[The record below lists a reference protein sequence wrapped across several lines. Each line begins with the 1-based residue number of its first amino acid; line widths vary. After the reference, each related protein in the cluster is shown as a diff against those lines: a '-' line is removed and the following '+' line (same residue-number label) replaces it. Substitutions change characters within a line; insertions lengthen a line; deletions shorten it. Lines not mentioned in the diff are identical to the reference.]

1 MEQLAK
7 EKAELEAMKQGM
19 AVKID
24 SKEKGAV
31 KEKSGK
37 KKSQK
42 KSEKSGKLSKS
53 SSSKDI
59 DINDLRANKK
69 LLKSVHKQLKSYQL
83 LSDSS
88 SMSDDD
94 SASDTDGSS
103 SDETHVK
110 RKDATSSSHSE
121 SDDSERKQKH
131 RKRKKKSGLSAQSK
145 QKTLYPQ
152 DCPQSKLQLEYS
164 NKSIKFDD
172 LKYHQF
178 VAGEMEIIVD
188 CKNKTEKTG
197 RLNLLKKISYY
208 YELYDWKAL
217 LQFYAAWIRRIESGQ
232 SKWSDDPS
240 DIETPLLASAVRSK
254 QYKTNKTSG
263 PSKSPVVWFCSDFQK
278 KKCSFSGP
286 HDKVIKGMTRH
297 VQHICANCLLK
308 DNKQL
313 PHAESDPSCPNY
325 EH

>member
-1 MEQLAK
+1 
-7 EKAELEAMKQGM
+7 MKQGM

-110 RKDATSSSHSE
+110 RKDATTSSHSE
-121 SDDSERKQKH
+121 SDDS
-131 RKRKKKSGLSAQSK
+131 
-145 QKTLYPQ
+145 
-152 DCPQSKLQLEYS
+152 
-164 NKSIKFDD
+164 
-172 LKYHQF
+172 
-178 VAGEMEIIVD
+178 
-188 CKNKTEKTG
+188 
-197 RLNLLKKISYY
+197 
-208 YELYDWKAL
+208 
-217 LQFYAAWIRRIESGQ
+217 
-232 SKWSDDPS
+232 
-240 DIETPLLASAVRSK
+240 
-254 QYKTNKTSG
+254 
-263 PSKSPVVWFCSDFQK
+263 
-278 KKCSFSGP
+278 
-286 HDKVIKGMTRH
+286 
-297 VQHICANCLLK
+297 
-308 DNKQL
+308 
-313 PHAESDPSCPNY
+313 
-325 EH
+325 